1 MFEWDEAKRL
11 ATLQKHGIDFLDLG
25 RFFGSRHLLAGARS
39 EGESRFLA
47 IGELNGLVIAV
58 VFTERNGRKRI
69 ITARRARRYEREDF
83 WALHAGSTPAD
94 EGQD

>member
-1 MFEWDEAKRL
+1 MFEWDETKRL

-25 RFFGSRHLLAGARS
+25 RFFASRHVVAEARS
-39 EGESRFLA
+39 DDESRLLA

-83 WALHAGSTPAD
+83 WALHAGGTPAD